1 MNLSR
6 GLMNDLDTRSL
17 IQNNVSG
24 RCRLSLHLVP
34 TKRKR
39 PDNRGKF
46 STSALQGRC
55 SLCRYK
61 TTWRSSKCEDDEN
74 LGKTILMCNPK
85 SKRMCF
91 VTHVEI

>member
-46 STSALQGRC
+46 STSTLQGRC
-55 SLCRYK
+55 SLCIYIK
-61 TTWRSSKCEDDEN
+61 Q
-74 LGKTILMCNPK
+74 LGEVASVKMMKIWETQFLFVILNQRECAL
-85 SKRMCF
+85 
-91 VTHVEI
+91 